1 MSRDR
6 KIILILDSSRA
17 ADRGIIQGIIEYSH
31 LRGHWSFYR
40 YSPIFR
46 TPPFVRRRTGSI
58 LERLKNLDADG
69 VIGYLPPE
77 PGLLKTIVSTGFPT
91 VTIPILEPVQG
102 VVNVLQDKAVG
113 TAGAEHLL
121 DCGFRHFAFCGTK
134 DCWSEIRREGF
145 IEKIRRAGHK
155 VWNYPLSRGYK
166 KKEKELQRLAQWLQ
180 KLPKPVAIMA
190 SNDERSADIV
200 EACHMKTLL
209 IPDQVAILGVDN
221 DEMICQLSSP
231 RLSSVILNFKQV
243 GYNSAEALDSLIAG
257 KKRPGKE
264 ICFRPVGIAARQS
277 TDILAIDDKEIAS
290 AVRFIRN
297 NTLRDIHVNDV
308 LAQSTLSI
316 RSLQQR
322 FRKVLNRSIHQEIRR
337 TRVRQIAEILL
348 KTNHTIRKIAYD
360 MEFEDI
366 DHISRVFRKEM
377 KMTPTEYR
385 KRFGAS

>member
-91 VTIPILEPVQG
+91 VTIPILEPIQG
-102 VVNVLQDKAVG
+102 VVNALQDKMVG
-113 TAGAEHLL
+113 TVAAEHLL
-121 DCGFRHFAFCGTK
+121 NRGFKHFAFCGLK
-134 DCWSEIRREGF
+134 DYWSRIRRQGF
-145 IEKIRRAGHK
+145 VEKIRQAGYE
-155 VWNYPLSRGYK
+155 VWVYPLSREYK
-166 KKEKELQRLAQWLQ
+166 KRENEIPRLAKWLE
-180 KLPKPVAIMA
+180 KLHKPIAIMA

-200 EACHMKTLL
+200 EACHLKSLP
-209 IPDQVAILGVDN
+209 IPDKVAILGVDN

-231 RLSSVILNFKQV
+231 KLSSVMLNFKQV
-243 GYNSAEALDSLIAG
+243 GYDSAEALDLLIDG
-257 KKRPGKE
+257 EKKPQND

-277 TDILAIDDKEIAS
+277 TDIIAVDDNEIAS

-297 NTLRDIHVNDV
+297 NARRNIHVSDV

-322 FRKVLNRSIHQEIRR
+322 FRKTLNRSIHQEIRR
-337 TRVRQIAEILL
+337 NRVQQFAKTLL
-348 KTNHTIRKIAYD
+348 KTNHTIHKIAYD
-360 MEFEDI
+360 MGFDDI
-366 DHISRVFRKEM
+366 NHISRIFRKEM
-377 KMTPTEYR
+377 MMTPIEYR